1 MEQVPSLCHLESGL
15 EFDAESAEEFGEPL
29 MFRMILKVCEDFHAG
44 HFIPH
49 VGQPDRSEVGM
60 FQGPT
65 FTLSRGDCHAQR
77 DTITFPRH
85 NESGKT
91 SLSDGKLLD
100 RAGDGVR
107 GAGGHEL
114 KKLFAHVDLWYSGP
128 VIEPLEN
135 ENLSSTR
142 NAVKRFAHPSG
153 VESRLITPIK
163 KTRIAEEVADR
174 IRVLMLDGT
183 FPPGEP
189 LPSERHLAER
199 FGVSRGSIRDA
210 LRTLETIGLLET
222 RHGQGTFPHELS
234 VDRLVAPLASV
245 MAYRS
250 DLQDELLDVRRM
262 FEPAVAR
269 VAALRATDEDL
280 ADLQRIL
287 DAQRQKLKTGRS
299 AIVEDTAFHA
309 VLARATRNR
318 VVMSIMATLNDL
330 LVESRTQSLEQK
342 GRPARSV
349 EGHEAVVAALRRR
362 DAEGASQAMYNHID
376 QIADLQLHAQK
387 GPNPAHQVIGDATN
401 GREPASADRLKS
413 FASRWLDPPR
423 APASRNFSN

>member
-1 MEQVPSLCHLESGL
+1 
-15 EFDAESAEEFGEPL
+15 
-29 MFRMILKVCEDFHAG
+29 
-44 HFIPH
+44 
-49 VGQPDRSEVGM
+49 
-60 FQGPT
+60 
-65 FTLSRGDCHAQR
+65 
-77 DTITFPRH
+77 
-85 NESGKT
+85 
-91 SLSDGKLLD
+91 
-100 RAGDGVR
+100 
-107 GAGGHEL
+107 
-114 KKLFAHVDLWYSGP
+114 
-128 VIEPLEN
+128 VIEPLNDETVP
-135 ENLSSTR
+135 SAR
-142 NAVKRFAHPSG
+142 NAVKHFAHHS
-153 VESRLITPIK
+153 SDDSHLITPIK
-163 KTRIAEEVADR
+163 KIRIAEEVADR

-245 MAYRS
+245 MAYRA

-269 VAALRATDEDL
+269 VAALRATEEDL

-287 DAQRQKLKTGRS
+287 ETQRQKLKTGQS

-309 VLARATRNR
+309 ILARSTRNR

-330 LVESRTQSLEQK
+330 LVSSRTQSLLQK
-342 GRPARSV
+342 GRPARSID
-349 EGHEAVVAALRRR
+349 GHEAVVAALRRR

-376 QIADLQLHAQK
+376 QIADLQLHSQNS
-387 GPNPAHQVIGDATN
+387 PNP
-401 GREPASADRLKS
+401 PAK
-413 FASRWLDPPR
+413 
-423 APASRNFSN
+423 

>member
-1 MEQVPSLCHLESGL
+1 M
-15 EFDAESAEEFGEPL
+15 
-29 MFRMILKVCEDFHAG
+29 LKICEDFHTG
-44 HFIPH
+44 GFISH
-49 VGQPDRSEVGM
+49 VGKADRSQIGM
-60 FQGPT
+60 LQGPT
-65 FTLSRGDCHAQR
+65 LALGGSDRHGQR
-77 DTITFPRH
+77 STIAFPRH
-85 NESGKT
+85 HNRGQAAQP
-91 SLSDGKLLD
+91 DGKLLD
-100 RAGDGVR
+100 RAGNDAR
-107 GAGGHEL
+107 GAGSHEL
-114 KKLFAHVDLWYSGP
+114 KKLFAHVNLWYTGP

-135 ENLSSTR
+135 ENLPSTR
-142 NAVKRFAHPSG
+142 NAVKRFARPSG
-153 VESRLITPIK
+153 DEVRLITPIK

-269 VAALRATDEDL
+269 AAALRATDEDL

-287 DAQRQKLKTGRS
+287 DTQRQKLKAGQS

-309 VLARATRNR
+309 ILARSTRNR

-330 LVESRTQSLEQK
+330 LVESRTQSLQQK
-342 GRPARSV
+342 GRPARSID
-349 EGHEAVVAALRRR
+349 GHDSVVAALRRR
-362 DAEGASQAMYNHID
+362 DPEGASQAMYNHID
-376 QIADLQLHAQK
+376 QIADLQLHA
-387 GPNPAHQVIGDATN
+387 H
-401 GREPASADRLKS
+401 KS
-413 FASRWLDPPR
+413 PP
-423 APASRNFSN
+423 PPTK

>member
-1 MEQVPSLCHLESGL
+1 M
-15 EFDAESAEEFGEPL
+15 
-29 MFRMILKVCEDFHAG
+29 RLKICEDFHAG
-44 HFIPH
+44 RFISH
-49 VGQPDRSEVGM
+49 VGKTNCSQISVL
-60 FQGPT
+60 QGPA
-65 FTLSRGDCHAQR
+65 LALRGSDRHGQR
-77 DTITFPRH
+77 GTITLPRNH
-85 NESGKT
+85 NRGQT
-91 SLSDGKLLD
+91 AQPDGKLLD
-100 RAGDGVR
+100 RARDDAWGT
-107 GAGGHEL
+107 GGHEL
-114 KKLFAHVDLWYSGP
+114 KKLFAHVNLWYTGP

-135 ENLSSTR
+135 ENLPSTR

-153 VESRLITPIK
+153 GEARLITPIK

-183 FPPGEP
+183 FPAGEP

-269 VAALRATDEDL
+269 AAALRATDEDL

-287 DAQRQKLKTGRS
+287 ETQRQKLKTGQS

-309 VLARATRNR
+309 ILARSTRNR

-330 LVESRTQSLEQK
+330 LVESRTQSLQQK

-349 EGHEAVVAALRRR
+349 DGHESVVAALRRR
-362 DAEGASQAMYNHID
+362 DPEGASQAMYNHID
-376 QIADLQLHAQK
+376 QIADLQLHAHK
-387 GPNPAHQVIGDATN
+387 SPNSPT
-401 GREPASADRLKS
+401 K
-413 FASRWLDPPR
+413 
-423 APASRNFSN
+423 